1 MTQKSTQKLVFVPLS
16 SKGKAPELVEGEGD
30 FDGKI

>member
-1 MTQKSTQKLVFVPLS
+1 MTQKSTQKLVLIPLL

-30 FDGKI
+30 FNGKI